1 MAALGINLGLLII
14 QIIAFTVVMLTL
26 NAWVYQPMLNM
37 MESRKQ
43 KIAQG
48 LEDARVAAEAR
59 ANAEKEAAKVIA
71 DAQTEAS
78 KIVREA
84 TERAALAGQDVK
96 AAAETEAA
104 KAREAAIAEAEVE
117 RNRIL
122 GDLRSQVAGLAIA
135 AANKLVGES
144 LDEKRQRA
152 LLDEFFSGVKSGNLI
167 VLDGENFQGESAQVT
182 SALPLSKDEEE
193 VVKRDVLAKA
203 GAKEIT
209 FRVDPSI
216 LGGLVIRV
224 GDKVLDNSVAGKLE
238 GLRQNI
244 KNHFNI
250 SLQKSRCSFV
260 W

>member
-1 MAALGINLGLLII
+1 MEQLGISLGLII
-14 QIIAFTVVMLTL
+14 VQIIAFTIVFLTL

-59 ANAEKEAAKVIA
+59 ANAEKEAAKVVA

-84 TERAALAGQDVK
+84 TDRAAVAGQDVK
-96 AAAETEAA
+96 AAAEAEAA
-104 KAREAAIAEAEVE
+104 RAREAAVAEAEVE

-122 GDLRSQVAGLAIA
+122 GDLRSQVASLAIA
-135 AANKLVGES
+135 AANKLVGEA
-144 LDEKRQRA
+144 LDEKKQRS
-152 LLDEFFSGVKSGNLI
+152 LLDEFFSGVKSGKLI
-167 VLDGENFQGESAQVT
+167 VLDGANFNGETAQVT

-193 VVKRDVLAKA
+193 AVKRDVLAKA
-203 GAKEIT
+203 GAQEVT

-224 GDKVLDNSVAGKLE
+224 GDKVLDSSVAGKLE
-238 GLRQNI
+238 GLRQ
-244 KNHFNI
+244 
-250 SLQKSRCSFV
+250 SLK
-260 W
+260 